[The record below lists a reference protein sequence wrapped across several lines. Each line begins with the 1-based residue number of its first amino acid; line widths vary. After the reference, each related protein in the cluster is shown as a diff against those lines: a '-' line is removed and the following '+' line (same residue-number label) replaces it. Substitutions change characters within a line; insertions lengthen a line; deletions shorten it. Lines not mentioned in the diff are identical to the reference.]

1 MDSWKIALM
10 VVGLPLWLP
19 VVVLA
24 SLTILICRYN
34 RHISVLD
41 NLLCV
46 VMYYVMVLELA
57 GDETTLMES
66 ERKMNAEA
74 WEQYIATRHDLEY
87 TIERVKVESDGS
99 TVEVHTTRP
108 KDQPKDA
115 RLPIFVNFHGADVL
129 PCCSASRHLTC
140 RYTVLWVALT
150 IMLALTAGRAGGGMK
165 CGSPF
170 DSGFLE
176 LVKDERCMPC
186 ACAFAAPRL

>member
-1 MDSWKIALM
+1 MDSWRIALM

-24 SLTILICRYN
+24 SLTILSCRYN
-34 RHISVLD
+34 CHISVLD

-57 GDETTLMES
+57 GDETALMES

-74 WEQYIATRHDLEY
+74 WEQYIPTRHDLEY
-87 TIERVKVESDGS
+87 TVERVKVESDGS
-99 TVEVHTTRP
+99 TVDVHTTRP

-115 RLPIFVNFHGADVL
+115 RLPIFVNFHGDDAL

-140 RYTVLWVALT
+140 RYAGPDS
-150 IMLALTAGRAGGGMK
+150 GRAGGGMK

-176 LVKDERCMPC
+176 LVKDGRCVP
-186 ACAFAAPRL
+186 CAFAAPRL